1 MCEQLMCESVASLAI
16 GIYVKALLYIILQ
29 GDCMSNKKPEYIA
42 TVPHTSKGRRFI
54 EDLKQYMNTD
64 TYTIKTRFYGKRRGK
79 KMNTVKADAT
89 AINVYLQKKAEPVL
103 FSINQMRTVGN
114 PDYNQ
119 YSAIT
124 EPEDF
129 VATSLKQLR
138 DKVERWK
145 NLCAVGSGNWQNP
158 IVYVN
163 GIAVAQMSYNM
174 RLWQLNSKSM
184 EVKDHE
190 VGV

>member
-1 MCEQLMCESVASLAI
+1 
-16 GIYVKALLYIILQ
+16 
-29 GDCMSNKKPEYIA
+29 MSNKKPEYIA
-42 TVPHTSKGRRFI
+42 TVPHTPKGHRFI
-54 EDLKQYMNTD
+54 KDLKEYMNTD

-174 RLWQLNSKSM
+174 RLWQLNSKDM
-184 EVKDHE
+184 EIKDYE

>member
-1 MCEQLMCESVASLAI
+1 MP
-16 GIYVKALLYIILQ
+16 
-29 GDCMSNKKPEYIA
+29 NKKPEYIA

-64 TYTIKTRFYGKRRGK
+64 TYTIKTRFYGKRRGN

-129 VATSLKQLR
+129 VAPTLR
-138 DKVERWK
+138 LLRMKVERWK

-158 IVYVN
+158 IVYAN
-163 GIAVAQMSYNM
+163 GKAVAQMSYNM
-174 RLWQLNSKSM
+174 KLWKLNNK
-184 EVKDHE
+184 EVEVRDHE
-190 VGV
+190 VEL